1 MPHPRTKMREVF
13 KYYRATYSKRSE
25 ETVEYWQNWQ
35 LWNKEPVKIKL
46 GSNKNYLSTII
57 NQIALI
63 CV

>member
-1 MPHPRTKMREVF
+1 MKEFF

-35 LWNKEPVKIKL
+35 LLKKDAVKIKL
-46 GSNKNYLSTII
+46 GSIKNYLATII

-63 CV
+63 FV